1 MEKNDKWGMFKN
13 YMHNELGITKEDIRT
28 WIEDAVKAEAERLIS
43 NEIKSFDVKS
53 IVKSVIDDTK
63 YFGDF
68 KLKSEITQELVT
80 QLMKKIKI
88 DK

>member
-13 YMHNELGITKEDIRT
+13 YMHNELGITKDDIRT

-53 IVKSVIDDTK
+53 IVNSIITDTK
-63 YFGDF
+63 YFGDI